1 MCMSLSL
8 RYPSDLFDNEG
19 FSLSDINDT
28 LVGTETLEASDKIY
42 FIDDEMEASRSQERA
57 ARNGGEESSEPVLSA
72 EEEVDLHRTWVMIIL
87 P

>member
-1 MCMSLSL
+1 M
-8 RYPSDLFDNEG
+8 FDNEG

-57 ARNGGEESSEPVLSA
+57 ANNGGEESSSEPVLSA
-72 EEEVDLHRTWVMIIL
+72 EEEVDLHRTWVIMCVCVCVL
-87 P
+87 